1 MTGVCRR
8 GWAVY
13 LVFMPWALMLGCS
26 EPAPEPRVMLIGL
39 DGVRV
44 DILAQAYTPNIDALA
59 GSGLFSDQAWTGE
72 ETVSGPGWSSMVI
85 GVWADKHGVHNN
97 DFTENAYGQYP
108 DFLTRLEQVDSTF
121 NTFAVL
127 DWPPLG
133 EPVDGGPLISD
144 AIDVKIN
151 YDGEEMGY
159 DVADSV
165 SVLAAIDHLT
175 TSNPDAAFVYLGNI
189 DVVGHDTSSLDPRYL
204 AAIEAA
210 DRQVGQLI
218 DAVRARPTYENEDWL
233 ILMST
238 DHGRCDDGG
247 HGGQS
252 LEERTIFYLAS
263 GSTADSLAADRPDGP
278 FIVDVAVTA
287 LDHLGVAIDPAWGLD
302 GVVRR

>member
-1 MTGVCRR
+1 MGVRGTQCAVRR
-8 GWAVY
+8 MIVPLA
-13 LVFMPWALMLGCS
+13 LVLGCS
-26 EPAPEPRVMLIGL
+26 ESGPTPKVLLIGL

-44 DILAQAYTPNIDALA
+44 DILAQANTPNIDALA
-59 GSGLFSDQAWTGE
+59 EAGLFSAEAWTGE

-97 DFTENAYGQYP
+97 DFTDNRYDQYP
-108 DFLTRLEQVDSTF
+108 DFLTRLEQVDPAF

-133 EPVDGGPLISD
+133 DDIDGGPLFSD
-144 AIDVKIN
+144 AIDVKVTF
-151 YDGEEMGY
+151 DGEEMGY
-159 DVADSV
+159 DVADSL
-165 SVLAAIDHLT
+165 SVIAAAEHLANAD
-175 TSNPDAAFVYLGNI
+175 PDAVFVYLGYI
-189 DVVGHDTSSLDPRYL
+189 DIVGHDTSSLDPLYL

-210 DRQVGQLI
+210 DVQVGQLI
-218 DAVRARPTYENEDWL
+218 AAVEARAGYDDEDWL
-233 ILMST
+233 ILIST
-238 DHGRCDDGG
+238 DHGRRDDGG

-263 GSTADSLAADRPDGP
+263 GSSVLENDHPDGP

-302 GVVRR
+302 GTVRR

>member
-1 MTGVCRR
+1 MNLRSY
-8 GWAVY
+8 GW
-13 LVFMPWALMLGCS
+13 LALLWLNTACA
-26 EPAPEPRVMLIGL
+26 EEAPSPKVLLIGL

-44 DILAQAYTPNIDALA
+44 DILAQAHTPNIDALA
-59 GSGLFSDQAWTGE
+59 GAGLFSDQAWTGE
-72 ETVSGPGWSSMVI
+72 ETVSGPGWSSMVT

-97 DFTENAYGQYP
+97 DFSENDYARFP
-108 DFLTRLEQVDSTF
+108 DFLTRLEQVDTAF

-133 EPVDGGPLISD
+133 ETVDGGPLISD
-144 AIDVKIN
+144 AIDVKVTF
-151 YDGEEMGY
+151 DGEDLGY
-159 DVADSV
+159 DVADSL

-175 TSNPDAAFVYLGNI
+175 HADPDAAFVYLGNI
-189 DVVGHDTSSLDPRYL
+189 DVVGHDTSSLDSRYL

-210 DRQVGQLI
+210 DVQVGQLL
-218 DAVRARPTYENEDWL
+218 DAVRARATHADEDWL

-238 DHGRCDDGG
+238 DHGRRDDGG

-263 GSTADSLAADRPDGP
+263 GSARDAVGVDRPDGP

-287 LDHLGVAIDPAWGLD
+287 LAHLGVAVDPAWGLD
-302 GVVRR
+302 GTVRR

>member
-1 MTGVCRR
+1 MGVRGTQCAVRR
-8 GWAVY
+8 MIVPLA
-13 LVFMPWALMLGCS
+13 LVFGCS
-26 EPAPEPRVMLIGL
+26 ESAPTPKVLLIGL

-44 DILAQAYTPNIDALA
+44 DILARANTPNIDALA
-59 GSGLFSDQAWTGE
+59 EAGLFSAEAWTGE

-97 DFTENAYGQYP
+97 DFTDNRYDQYP
-108 DFLTRLEQVDSTF
+108 DFLTRLEQVDPAF

-133 EPVDGGPLISD
+133 DDIDGGPLFSG
-144 AIDVKIN
+144 AIDVKVTF
-151 YDGEEMGY
+151 DGEEMGY
-159 DVADSV
+159 DLADSL
-165 SVLAAIDHLT
+165 SVIAAVEHLANAD
-175 TSNPDAAFVYLGNI
+175 PDAVFVYLGYI
-189 DVVGHDTSSLDPRYL
+189 DIVGHDTSSLDPLYL

-210 DRQVGQLI
+210 DVQVGQLI
-218 DAVRARPTYENEDWL
+218 AAVEARAGYDDEDWL

-238 DHGRCDDGG
+238 DHGRRDDGG

-263 GSTADSLAADRPDGP
+263 GSFVLENDHPDGP

-287 LDHLGVAIDPAWGLD
+287 LDHLGVAIDPGWGLD
-302 GVVRR
+302 GTVRR